1 MERVGNS
8 GENMKNCKKHKWG
21 KITRYEYR
29 DDMWDELRY
38 CKVCSKAQ
46 VRGKVTHNKYD
57 TRDPNIWRG

>member
-1 MERVGNS
+1 
-8 GENMKNCKKHKWG
+8 MKNCKKHKWG

-46 VRGKVTHNKYD
+46 VRGKVTNNKYD
-57 TRDPNIWRG
+57 TRDPTVWRG